1 MPCGYSVT
9 TRGLSVSFPNF
20 DNIALLDS
28 VGFESPLLENDGDE
42 FRLKSES
49 EDVNKIYEKIYKLEQ
64 EIQTLRNEKNTNIN
78 EIRDKESEYFWER
91 NQFRK
96 NIKNKD
102 EQIFSLTNERRITDF
117 FLQRFILE
125 NANVVLLVVEKLS
138 IDDRFFLNKLTK
150 LIKDHSDKFLQKI
163 IVVHNLMKMKEKSV
177 VKDYIDNT
185 LKKPLTFTLKEKD
198 DIRLK
203 GEKGNKDYNKIRYL
217 KKVKSHMKKKL
228 FI

>member
-1 MPCGYSVT
+1 MYLKGEVYDFEININSILGFLKGWTIKYSKEGKKRYEFTKKNPTKIYSVIGNKNRGLSKIAKRDLPCGYSVT

-102 EQIFSLTNERRITDF
+102 EQIYTKIFHFKFVKYSIFLLKIIFSLTNERRITDF

-138 IDDRFFLNKLTK
+138 IDDRFF
-150 LIKDHSDKFLQKI
+150 
-163 IVVHNLMKMKEKSV
+163 
-177 VKDYIDNT
+177 
-185 LKKPLTFTLKEKD
+185 
-198 DIRLK
+198 
-203 GEKGNKDYNKIRYL
+203 
-217 KKVKSHMKKKL
+217 
-228 FI
+228 